1 MADIVKC
8 CNCNI
13 VVNELL
19 AFVINKL
26 HIMDDESMCRIC
38 VAFFTT
44 QDIKTAKDLLFQSVP
59 AQKRKIIRKKAGQ
72 ERRDI
77 DDILQLIKVTEPDK
91 FPVFVARD
99 LHKLPPIDFDSVDL
113 SSLLK
118 DIVILKNELQTIK
131 TQYVTMDHL
140 NFIAT
145 KIQKESERV
154 PNTSDYFCRNV
165 SNSNIN
171 LRRGAYLDSGPIG
184 LSHFDMS
191 SPSKLYADE
200 HSSKLPSSPQKTRN
214 SPSLTPAQERVE
226 KSRCNV
232 TAAPARAESPES
244 CPSPS
249 PAQQPTITAAS
260 QTSKHASLVISGNG
274 DSSMTDQ
281 LINGEGISDSHGG
294 VNSDILSYAN
304 ITRHGEWK
312 TVERRPKSKNINR
325 FIGKT
330 GIATTDINCKFKAA
344 ESKIPILIT
353 NVHKDTSKTDIIG
366 YIHEKTRESVE
377 LKQIAMKYNNKYH
390 NAYKFYVS
398 KHKLDMFLDESL
410 WPKNIIF
417 RRFVTTKY
425 NFGSDKAVSATNATN
440 ATSATS
446 ATVVSPKAING

>member
-19 AFVINKL
+19 AFVVNKL

-99 LHKLPPIDFDSVDL
+99 LHKLPPIDFDAVDL

-131 TQYVTMDHL
+131 TQYVIMDHL
-140 NFIAT
+140 NFIT
-145 KIQKESERV
+145 NNIKESQRV
-154 PNTSDYFCRNV
+154 VNNSDYFYRNV

-191 SPSKLYADE
+191 TPSKLDVDVDE
-200 HSSKLPSSPQKTRN
+200 YSTKLPSSLKETKN
-214 SPSLTPAQERVE
+214 SPFRSPTQERVE
-226 KSRCNV
+226 KSGRNV
-232 TAAPARAESPES
+232 TAAPAQAKSSES
-244 CPSPS
+244 CPSP
-249 PAQQPTITAAS
+249 PPPQQPTITTDS
-260 QTSKHASLVISGNG
+260 QTGEHASIVING
-274 DSSMTDQ
+274 AVNSSSTDQ
-281 LINGEGISDSHGG
+281 LINSEGISDPHSR
-294 VNSDILSYAN
+294 VNSDILSFAN
-304 ITRHGEWK
+304 IMSHGEWK
-312 TVERRPKSKNINR
+312 TVERRRKPKNINR

-330 GIATTDINCKFKAA
+330 GKATTDINCKFKAA

-353 NVHKDTSKTDIIG
+353 NVHKDTSQTDIID
-366 YIHEKTRESVE
+366 YIYEKTLESVK
-377 LKQIAMKYNNKYH
+377 LKQIAMKDKNKYH

-398 KHKLDMFLDESL
+398 KHKLGMFLDESL
-410 WPKNIIF
+410 WPKDIIF

-425 NFGSDKAVSATNATN
+425 NFGSGNAASTTNATN
-440 ATSATS
+440 ATCTTS
-446 ATVVSPKAING
+446 TARSTATVVS